1 MSPCIQNLTK
11 PNRLK
16 IGFTLHHPSSAKKMK
31 GDEGLFFTDTLT
43 NAVLSLDFWIIDY
56 LEAKDSVVIPIEV
69 EAATRGSMQS
79 LWLFHYMQ

>member
-1 MSPCIQNLTK
+1 
-11 PNRLK
+11 
-16 IGFTLHHPSSAKKMK
+16 MK

-69 EAATRGSMQS
+69 KAATRGIFS
-79 LWLFHYMQ
+79 LPTQEFFRGQGKIKVGRETKKRRVCHKSVTHPLSFSI

>member
-1 MSPCIQNLTK
+1 MSLRHISQWTQGQISRK
-11 PNRLK
+11 SVR
-16 IGFTLHHPSSAKKMK
+16 TAKKMK

-69 EAATRGSMQS
+69 KAATRGSMQS